1 MCAPVTAVRRSAAIT
16 VMITLSSLHVGPLV
30 GSGGQGDVYELT
42 SGPGRLLKRYRAGV
56 AVDESGLGALVDWRG
71 HLSPKDQSVIDKHT
85 AWPLDVVNCEDGT
98 YGILMNRAPLEYWHA
113 VEGDTLP
120 RDLSWAFMVDAARF
134 VGLQP
139 APPLGAVLMMVQIAT
154 VFDVFHRNG
163 VSYGDLSATNILWT
177 GGSRPSVLLIDCDA
191 AGVAGQPR
199 ALQEA
204 QTPLWNC
211 PWPGVEG
218 QERDE
223 YKLAIAF
230 LRLFFR
236 YEGPISDT
244 TRNIQ
249 VPAYPP
255 VTQDAADLLGAG
267 LRQVSIRPA
276 AADWLPA
283 LRQLHRGLKVRKVA

>member
-1 MCAPVTAVRRSAAIT
+1 MIQLSA
-16 VMITLSSLHVGPLV
+16 LQVGRLL
-30 GSGGQGDVYELT
+30 GGGGQGDVYELD
-42 SGPGRLLKRYRAGV
+42 SNPGRALKRYKQNV
-56 AVDESGLGALVDWRG
+56 AVDVMGLAALVNWRTN
-71 HLSPKDQSVIDKHT
+71 LSPSDKVIIDRHT
-85 AWPLDVVNCEDGT
+85 AWPLDVVDCGNSTC
-98 YGILMNRAPLEYWHA
+98 GIVMNRAPDDFWHV
-113 VEGDTLP
+113 VEGDSLP

-139 APPLGAVLMMVQIAT
+139 ASPIAAVQMMFQLAT
-154 VFDVFHRNG
+154 IFDVFHRNG
-163 VSYGDLSATNILWT
+163 VVYGDLSARNVLWS
-177 GGSRPSVLLIDCDA
+177 GGGRPAVLLIDCDA
-191 AGVAGQPR
+191 AEVAGQPR
-199 ALQEA
+199 ALKEA

-223 YKLAIAF
+223 FKLAVAF

-236 YEGPISDT
+236 YEGPLSDT

-255 VTQDAADLLGAG
+255 VTRAAADLLSAG
-267 LRQVSIRPA
+267 LKQVSIRPN

-283 LRQLHRGLKVRKVA
+283 LRQLERGLKARKAA